1 MFVTKALSINSLL
14 LIFLI
19 RTLLEVIVRL
29 KSKATLTEENPV
41 IKVSYPLVTPVVNDA
56 RLV

>member
-1 MFVTKALSINSLL
+1 MVVTKSLSIYSLL

-19 RTLLEVIVRL
+19 RTLLVVRL
-29 KSKATLTEENPV
+29 KSKATLTKENPV
-41 IKVSYPLVTPVVNDA
+41 IRVSYPLVNTGVNDA

>member
-1 MFVTKALSINSLL
+1 MVVTNSLSINSLL

-19 RTLLEVIVRL
+19 RTLLVVVRL
-29 KSKATLTEENPV
+29 KSKATLTKENPV
-41 IKVSYPLVTPVVNDA
+41 IRGSYPLVNTGVNDA

>member
-1 MFVTKALSINSLL
+1 MVMTNSLSINNLL

-19 RTLLEVIVRL
+19 RTLLVVVRL
-29 KSKATLTEENPV
+29 KSKAALTKENPV
-41 IKVSYPLVTPVVNDA
+41 IRGSYPLVNTGVNDA

>member
-1 MFVTKALSINSLL
+1 MVMTNSLSINNLL

-19 RTLLEVIVRL
+19 RTLLVVVRL
-29 KSKATLTEENPV
+29 KSKGTLTKENPV
-41 IKVSYPLVTPVVNDA
+41 IRGSYPLVNTGVNDA

>member
-1 MFVTKALSINSLL
+1 MTKSLSINSLL

-19 RTLLEVIVRL
+19 KTLLVVVRL
-29 KSKATLTEENPV
+29 KSKATLTKENPV
-41 IKVSYPLVTPVVNDA
+41 IRVSYPLVNTGLNDA